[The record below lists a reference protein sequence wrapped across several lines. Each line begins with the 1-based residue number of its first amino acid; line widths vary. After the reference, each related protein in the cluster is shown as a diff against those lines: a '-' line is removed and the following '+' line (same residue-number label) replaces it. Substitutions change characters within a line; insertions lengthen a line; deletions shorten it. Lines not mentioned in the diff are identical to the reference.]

1 MPKIL
6 DARGNPIESGALAE
20 PQTARLTSL
29 HREFAEHPARGLTP
43 QRLYSLLTAAERG
56 DLVRQAELFDDMEER
71 DTHLYAEMS
80 KRKRA
85 ILTLDWRID
94 PPPGASAAEEDMA
107 AFAEERVR
115 AVAELEDVMLDALT
129 AIGHGYAC
137 LEMSWAPYGR
147 ERLPD
152 RIEMRPHTW
161 FTLDQ
166 ATRTD
171 IRLRSTGSIDGE
183 ALNPFG
189 WIVHTHKS
197 RSGYLARSGLYR
209 TLVWPYLFKNY
220 AARDLA
226 EFLEIYGLPLRVGKY
241 PANATRDER
250 ATLLQAVVNIGHAA
264 AGIIPEGMLIEFQE
278 AAKGTHDPFVA
289 MIEWCERS
297 VSKAILGQ
305 SIGQDSARKGS
316 LAGASVDN
324 EVRKDILASD
334 ARQLQG
340 TFTRDLIYP
349 ILAVN
354 KGLQDIRRCPRM
366 VFDVREVE
374 DIQAFSTSLPALVGM
389 GMRIPAKW
397 AHEKLN
403 IPEADE
409 KEAVLEQRAA
419 PAFPG
424 MPEDEPPPDDAPAKP
439 GKAALKFTP
448 AADRLT
454 PPQVQDALADALDRQ
469 AAPAVGELLDQVR
482 TLVDQATDMAQL
494 RDMLLDAY
502 AGLDSR
508 KLSEVM
514 ALGIA
519 TANLAGRFDVAEN
532 SGEIE
537 K

>member
-1 MPKIL
+1 MAKIL
-6 DARGNPIESGALAE
+6 DARGNPIESQALSE

-29 HREFAEHPARGLTP
+29 HQEFADHPSRGLTP
-43 QRLYSLLTAAERG
+43 QRLYSMMTAAERG

-71 DTHLYAEMS
+71 DAHLYAEMG

-85 ILTLDWRID
+85 ILTLDWRIE

-107 AFAEERVR
+107 AWAEERVR
-115 AVAELEDVMLDALT
+115 AVSNLEDVMLDALT

-137 LEMSWAPYGR
+137 LEMSWAQYGR

-152 RIEMRPHTW
+152 SIEMRPHTW
-161 FTLDQ
+161 FTLDR
-166 ATRTD
+166 ATRTE
-171 IRLRSTGSIDGE
+171 ISLRSAGHADGE

-197 RSGYLARSGLYR
+197 RSGYLSRAGLYR
-209 TLVWPYLFKNY
+209 VLAFPYLFKNY
-220 AARDLA
+220 GARDFA
-226 EFLEIYGLPLRVGKY
+226 EFLEIHGLPLRLGKY
-241 PANATRDER
+241 PATATRDER
-250 ATLLQAVVNIGHAA
+250 ATLMQAVVNIGHAA

-278 AAKGTHDPFVA
+278 AAKGSHDPFVA

-316 LAGASVDN
+316 LAGAEVDN
-324 EVRKDILASD
+324 EVRKDILTSD

-349 ILAVN
+349 MLAVN

-374 DIQAFSTSLPALVGM
+374 DLKTFSESLPPLVNM
-389 GMRIPAKW
+389 GMRIPMKW
-397 AHEKLN
+397 AHQKLN
-403 IPEADE
+403 IPEPDAQ
-409 KEAVLEQRAA
+409 EAVLERAA
-419 PAFPG
+419 APDFAAVPV
-424 MPEDEPPPDDAPAKP
+424 PEKAENAPAKP
-439 GKAALKFTP
+439 GKAALKYTP
-448 AADRLT
+448 AGARTT
-454 PPQVQDALADALDRQ
+454 PPQTEDALTDALDRQ
-469 AAPAVGELLDQVR
+469 AAPAVVALLDQVR
-482 TLVDQATDMAQL
+482 GLVDQATDMAQL

-502 AGLDSR
+502 GGLDSSR
-508 KLSEVM
+508 LADVM

-519 TANLAGRFDVAEN
+519 TANLAGRFDVA
-532 SGEIE
+532 GESPD
-537 K
+537 